1 MTADGPGGPL
11 AGVTVI
17 DLTRVLAG
25 PYCTLVLADL
35 GARVIKVETP
45 GGGDDSRTFGPFI
58 EGKSAYFMSINR
70 GKESIVL
77 DLKDEAGRATFEDLL
92 AGADV
97 LVENFRAGTMERLG
111 YGWEALHAR
120 YPRLIYA
127 ACSGFGHTGPY
138 AGRPAYDVVVQAMGG
153 IMSLTGQPGGPPAR
167 VGSSV
172 GDIVAG
178 LFTAIGVNG
187 ALYRRTLTCEG
198 MKLDVSMLDCQVAIL
213 ENALARYFASGE
225 VPGPLGTRHPSITPF
240 QAYATA
246 DGHVVISAGN
256 NALFARLCAALE
268 RPALA
273 EDARFAENAARNANI
288 DALEA
293 EFEAILTTQPT
304 AHWLALLE
312 EAGVPC
318 APINRV
324 DDVLAD
330 PQVAARNMVIRA
342 DDPVAGEVRMAGNP
356 IKLSAY
362 PDPEERPPAPELD
375 EHGPLITGGGGS

>member
-1 MTADGPGGPL
+1 MTADGPDGPL
-11 AGVTVI
+11 SGVTVI
-17 DLTRVLAG
+17 DMTRVLAG

-77 DLKDEAGRATFEDLL
+77 DLKDEGGRAIFEDLL

-97 LVENFRAGTMERLG
+97 VVENFRAGTMERLG

-120 YPRLIYA
+120 FPRLIYA

-167 VGSSV
+167 VGSSI

-178 LFTAIGVNG
+178 LFTAIGVGG
-187 ALYRRTLTCEG
+187 ALYRRTITGEG
-198 MKLDVSMLDCQVAIL
+198 MKVDVSMLDSQVAIL

-256 NALFARLCAALE
+256 DALFRTLCAALE

-273 EDARFAENAARNANI
+273 EDARFADNAGRNANI
-288 DALEA
+288 DALER
-293 EFEAILTTQPT
+293 EFEAILGAHPT
-304 AHWLALLE
+304 AHWLALLQ

-330 PQVAARNMVIRA
+330 PQVKARNMVIRA
-342 DDPVAGEVRMAGNP
+342 QDPTAGEVRMAGNP

-375 EHGPLITGGGGS
+375 EHRQAIVDGERS